1 MSKFEFTTCPAVADF
16 SAFARAN
23 AGNTED
29 VVCVRFWS
37 EEHYGQPRTVFYT
50 AKETSAEPEPSD
62 GYVNTPFYKAA
73 ERPADGRE
81 PQKGIPFSG
90 ESAQTAR
97 VSGGNLR

>member
-1 MSKFEFTTCPAVADF
+1 MASRVPSFTRQRKPL
-16 SAFARAN
+16 RN
-23 AGNTED
+23 
-29 VVCVRFWS
+29 
-37 EEHYGQPRTVFYT
+37 P
-50 AKETSAEPEPSD
+50 KPSD

-81 PQKGIPFSG
+81 LQKGLPFSG